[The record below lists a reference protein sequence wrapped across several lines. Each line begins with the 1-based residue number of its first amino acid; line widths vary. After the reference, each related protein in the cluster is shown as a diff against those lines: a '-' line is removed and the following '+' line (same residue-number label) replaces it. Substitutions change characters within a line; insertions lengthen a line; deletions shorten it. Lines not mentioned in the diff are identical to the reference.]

1 MPVVQSNECHNDDDH
16 GIVMDDNKILKGVDI
31 MKRAIALSMLAVGL
45 IVVST
50 VRAHEKVKLTGY
62 VVDVVCAA
70 DHTKDTP
77 DAATKFAAE
86 HTKECALMEECVKSG
101 YGIFAD
107 GIWYPFDVKG
117 NTLAKA
123 LFEKTAKKDHI
134 KVTVEGMKHEG
145 KILVE
150 KLTEAD

>member
-1 MPVVQSNECHNDDDH
+1 MNAKAMMITESLWMTTIFLWEF
-16 GIVMDDNKILKGVDI
+16 DI
-31 MKRAIALSMLAVGL
+31 MKSTIALSILAIGL
-45 IVVST
+45 IAIST

-70 DHTKDTP
+70 DHTKDNP
-77 DAATKFAAE
+77 EDATKFASE
-86 HTKECALMEECVKSG
+86 HTKECASMEECVKSG

-107 GIWYPFDVKG
+107 GKWYPFDAKG

-123 LFEKTAKKDHI
+123 LFEKTTKTDHI

>member
-1 MPVVQSNECHNDDDH
+1 
-16 GIVMDDNKILKGVDI
+16 
-31 MKRAIALSMLAVGL
+31 MKKSIALIMIAVGM
-45 IVVST
+45 IAVST
-50 VRAHEKVKLTGY
+50 VLAHEKVKLTGY

-70 DHTKDTP
+70 DHTKDNP
-77 DAATKFAAE
+77 EDATKFAAE
-86 HTKECALMEECVKSG
+86 HTTECDLMEECVKSG

-107 GIWYPFDVKG
+107 GKWYSFDAKG

-123 LFEKTAKKDHI
+123 LFDKTAKKDHI

-150 KLTEAD
+150 KLAEAD

>member
-1 MPVVQSNECHNDDDH
+1 
-16 GIVMDDNKILKGVDI
+16 

-45 IVVST
+45 IAVST

-70 DHTKDTP
+70 DHTKDNP
-77 DAATKFAAE
+77 EDATKFAAE
-86 HTKECALMEECVKSG
+86 HTQECDLMEECVKSG

-107 GIWYPFDVKG
+107 GIWYPFDAKG

-123 LFEKTAKKDHI
+123 LFDKTAKKDHI

-150 KLTEAD
+150 KLAEAD

>member
-1 MPVVQSNECHNDDDH
+1 MTDK
-16 GIVMDDNKILKGVDI
+16 KISKGADII
-31 MKRAIALSMLAVGL
+31 MKRTIILSMLAVGL

-70 DHTKDTP
+70 DHTKDNP
-77 DAATKFAAE
+77 EDATKFAAE
-86 HTKECALMEECVKSG
+86 HDKECALMEECVKSG
-101 YGIFAD
+101 YGIFAE
-107 GIWYPFDVKG
+107 GKWYPFDAKG
-117 NTLAKA
+117 ATLAKA
-123 LFEKTAKKDHI
+123 LIEKTAKKDNI
-134 KVTVEGMKHEG
+134 KVTVEGIKHEG

>member
-1 MPVVQSNECHNDDDH
+1 MNAIAMMITESLWMTTIFLWEF
-16 GIVMDDNKILKGVDI
+16 DI
-31 MKRAIALSMLAVGL
+31 MKRTIALSILAIGS
-45 IVVST
+45 IAIST

-70 DHTKDTP
+70 DHTKDNP
-77 DAATKFAAE
+77 EDATKFASE

-107 GIWYPFDVKG
+107 GKWYPFDAKG

-123 LFEKTAKKDHI
+123 LFEKTKKTDHI

-150 KLTEAD
+150 KLAEAD

>member
-1 MPVVQSNECHNDDDH
+1 
-16 GIVMDDNKILKGVDI
+16 
-31 MKRAIALSMLAVGL
+31 MLAVGL
-45 IVVST
+45 IAVST

-62 VVDVVCAA
+62 AVDVVCAA
-70 DHTKDTP
+70 DHTKDNP
-77 DAATKFAAE
+77 EDATKFAAD

-107 GIWYPFDVKG
+107 GKWYPFDAKG

-134 KVTVEGMKHEG
+134 KVTVEGMKHED

-150 KLTEAD
+150 KMTETE